1 MKSST
6 IVSSHL
12 VAKCSQLQEEEHV
25 LIAFCAAPKRAAT
38 LKKVAKYAEKTGG
51 RVGAVLREQAE

>member
-1 MKSST
+1 M
-6 IVSSHL
+6 
-12 VAKCSQLQEEEHV
+12 